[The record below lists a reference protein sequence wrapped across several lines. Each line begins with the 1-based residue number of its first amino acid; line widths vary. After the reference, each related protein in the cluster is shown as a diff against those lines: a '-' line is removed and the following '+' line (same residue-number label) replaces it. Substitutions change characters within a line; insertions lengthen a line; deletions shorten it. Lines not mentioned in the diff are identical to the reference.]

1 MFAKDPRRLRACRSH
16 PQPVSAQQTL
26 YLHKLF
32 IAGLCKPA
40 GAGEKGCFFTRVGGE
55 GARIEGAEALVA
67 GPVSLREAGG
77 GGRRGERAAGVRHAG
92 PAPQQF
98 SFRLPRPICASPA
111 SHLGIW
117 PLFLSPYPVL
127 SDAMSDLALH
137 LRACR
142 LRHRLLG
149 PHFFRACPRSSPA
162 PPLHQPVSPHLSVP
176 PPRTCPAPHCLSLP
190 RPPALT

>member
-1 MFAKDPRRLRACRSH
+1 MLAAACL
-16 PQPVSAQQTL
+16 AQQTL
-26 YLHKLF
+26 YLYKLF

-40 GAGEKGCFFTRVGGE
+40 GAWEKGCCFTRVGGE
-55 GARIEGAEALVA
+55 GARFEGTEALVA
-67 GPVSLREAGG
+67 GPGSLREAGG
-77 GGRRGERAAGVRHAG
+77 GQRKGEWAAGVRPAR

-111 SHLGIW
+111 AYLGIW
-117 PLFLSPYPVL
+117 SLFLSPYPVR

-137 LRACR
+137 LRVCR
-142 LRHRLLG
+142 LRLPLPG

-162 PPLHQPVSPHLSVP
+162 SPLRQPVLPHLSVP
-176 PPRTCPAPHCLSLP
+176 PPRTCPAPHCVSLP